1 MDLADFKTFVVHD
14 GYRSF
19 VFLKL
24 YADSGET
31 GLGEGT
37 VEWSEL
43 AVEAELRQLC
53 ARLRGR
59 DLRRIEAIWDDLY
72 HETYWRGSLIIH
84 SAISAIDQALWD
96 LKGKTLGQ
104 PVHELLGGRTR
115 DRLRAYANAWYG
127 GCAGPDE
134 LAARARSVVEAGFSA
149 LKWDPFGNAGLVPE
163 RRMLRQAVENVAA
176 VREAVGPDVDLLI
189 EGHGR
194 FAPAWAM
201 DVAEQLKPLHP
212 YFFEEPVPPE
222 NVDALAQVAARMD
235 IPVAT
240 GERYTSRFQFREL
253 LEKRAAAVIQPD
265 LCHAGGIT
273 EVKKIAALAQAHY
286 VMVAP
291 HNSAGPVGTAAAI
304 QIDATIP
311 NFLIQEFFVAQAP
324 WIGELVTGA
333 VQVKDGYIA
342 VPDAPGLGVE
352 LNEEEAVRHPFQ
364 EYWGGKSLYSEGWE
378 KAFGLGE

>member
-24 YADSGET
+24 YAESGET

-59 DLRRIEAIWDDLY
+59 DLRRIEAMWDDLY
-72 HETYWRGSLIIH
+72 HETYWRGSLIIN

-127 GCAGPDE
+127 GCGGPDE
-134 LAARARSVVEAGFSA
+134 LAAKARSVVEAGFSA

-163 RRMLRQAVENVAA
+163 QRTVRQAVESVAA

-194 FAPAWAM
+194 FAPAWAI
-201 DVAEQLKPLHP
+201 DIAEQLKPFHP

-222 NVDALAQVAARMD
+222 NVDALAQVAARVD
-235 IPVAT
+235 IPIAT
-240 GERYTSRFQFREL
+240 GERCTSRYQFREL

-291 HNSAGPVGTAAAI
+291 HNSGGPVGTAAAI
-304 QIDATIP
+304 QIDATVP
-311 NFLIQEFFVAQAP
+311 NFLIQEYFVAQAP
-324 WIGELVTGA
+324 WIGELLRGA
-333 VQVKDGYIA
+333 PQVKDGYIA
-342 VPDAPGLGVE
+342 VPDAPGLGVD

-364 EYWGGKSLYSEGWE
+364 EYWGGKTLYSEGWE
-378 KAFGLGE
+378 KAFGVGE